1 MNEKFSSSP
10 TTSGVVLRNS
20 GGGSSNSRPSSLLME
35 LEPLEEDESTPAPS
49 PQVRKNPKAL
59 FDFQETTGQG
69 SSEGTV
75 SPLSDELRERSGS
88 ADTLTCED
96 PSAPTPTPTASG
108 EDLSNP
114 PVQANDFKSISLE
127 NNLIDFASE
136 KSSAKPSVGIT
147 LRGLDDALDDEEDED
162 ELSSLLTQTQVE
174 GEPLEL
180 IGDSEEQNSI
190 PHEKSNSSSQEDLL
204 GSFEG
209 EDVHDSLDSLGDLKK
224 GQVICIGDKKTG
236 RIRYIGPTEFAPGV
250 WIGVELD
257 TPSGESFFSKN
268 FNSVSKIN
276 PGLLWFCCLSLRDW
290 SRKIAG
296 PCQPISCNT
305 KNEYDLHEVTRL
317 CVALGSRLVTSF
329 YCKFSLCYC
338 TRCYYISVILGT

>member
-114 PVQANDFKSISLE
+114 QVKANDFKSISLE

-268 FNSVSKIN
+268 FNSVSEIN
-276 PGLLWFCCLSLRDW
+276 LDCFGFAACRSVIGQEKLRDPVNQ
-290 SRKIAG
+290 S
-296 PCQPISCNT
+296 
-305 KNEYDLHEVTRL
+305 
-317 CVALGSRLVTSF
+317 VATLKTSTT
-329 YCKFSLCYC
+329 YMK
-338 TRCYYISVILGT
+338 

>member
-174 GEPLEL
+174 GESLEL
-180 IGDSEEQNSI
+180 LGDSEEQNSI
-190 PHEKSNSSSQEDLL
+190 PHEKSNSSSREDLL

-268 FNSVSKIN
+268 FNSVSEIN
-276 PGLLWFCCLSLRDW
+276 LDCFGFAACRSVIGQEKLRDPVNQ
-290 SRKIAG
+290 S
-296 PCQPISCNT
+296 
-305 KNEYDLHEVTRL
+305 
-317 CVALGSRLVTSF
+317 VATLKTSTTNM
-329 YCKFSLCYC
+329 K
-338 TRCYYISVILGT
+338 